1 MDRKTCENTVNTYGG
16 DFVTKL
22 AESDYV
28 VLGNKP
34 GPKKLEEIN
43 EGGLT
48 TMTEDEFFNRIG
60 AVLERPTK
68 KAKTS

>member
-1 MDRKTCENTVNTYGG
+1 MDRKTCEQTVTMYGG
-16 DFVTKL
+16 QFVTKV
-22 AESDYV
+22 AESDFV

-43 EGGLT
+43 DGGLT
-48 TMTEDEFFNRIG
+48 TMTEEEFFNRIG